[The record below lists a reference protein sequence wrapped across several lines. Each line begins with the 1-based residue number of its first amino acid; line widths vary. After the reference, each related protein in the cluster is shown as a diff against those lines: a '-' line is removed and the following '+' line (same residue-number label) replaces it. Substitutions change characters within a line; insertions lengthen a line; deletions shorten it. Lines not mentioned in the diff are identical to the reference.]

1 MKVLVLGAAGKTGR
15 LVVDK
20 AIRAGHEVTALLH
33 ETHEKTENAFAPSVL
48 VVHGDVRNP
57 SRLDQ
62 VITGQEAVIDVVGGT
77 KPYLETDL
85 ESGAARVVI
94 DVMKRNEVK
103 RLIVVS
109 AMGVAD
115 SKEHAG
121 FFYEHLLMPLFLGGT
136 MRDKARM
143 ETEVEQ
149 SGLDFTIVRPP
160 LLKDS
165 DETGQIHLVTGED
178 KAHTITRG
186 DLAQF
191 LVDQLLSKQY
201 VSQEVTIAN
210 K

>member
-1 MKVLVLGAAGKTGR
+1 MKVLILGAGGKTGQ
-15 LVVDK
+15 LVMEK
-20 AIRAGHEVTALLH
+20 ALKAGHEITALLH
-33 ETHEKTENAFAPSVL
+33 EAKPDEHYPAAVR
-48 VVHGDVRNP
+48 VVHGDARNP
-57 SRLDQ
+57 TRLDQ
-62 VITGQEAVIDVVGGT
+62 VMAGQDAVIDVIGGT

-85 ESGAARVVI
+85 ESGTAKVVV
-94 DVMKRNEVK
+94 DVMKRNQVK

-115 SKEHAG
+115 SVTHAS
-121 FFYEHLLMPLFLGGT
+121 FFYEHLLMPLFLGGI

-143 ETEVEQ
+143 EDVVEH
-149 SGLDFTIVRPP
+149 SGIDFVIVRPP

-165 DETGQIHLVTGED
+165 DETGQIHTVTGED

-191 LVDQLLSKQY
+191 LVDQLASDQY
-201 VSQEVTIAN
+201 VGQQVTIAN

>member
-1 MKVLVLGAAGKTGR
+1 MSQPCSTQKK
-15 LVVDK
+15 DD
-20 AIRAGHEVTALLH
+20 
-33 ETHEKTENAFAPSVL
+33 AFAATVL

-62 VITGQEAVIDVVGGT
+62 VMLGQQAVIDVVGGT

-85 ESGAARVVI
+85 ESGAAKVVI
-94 DVMKRNEVK
+94 DVMKRNDVK

-121 FFYEHLLMPLFLGGT
+121 FFYEHLLMPLFLGGI

-143 ETEVEQ
+143 ETEVEH
-149 SGLDFTIVRPP
+149 SGLDFVIVRPP

-165 DETGQIHLVTGED
+165 DETGHVHIVTGHD
-178 KAHTITRG
+178 QAHTITRG
-186 DLAQF
+186 DLARF
-191 LVDQLLSKQY
+191 LVDQLASNQY
-201 VSQEVTIAN
+201 VGQEVTIAN

>member
-1 MKVLVLGAAGKTGR
+1 MKVLIIGAAGKTGA
-15 LVVDK
+15 LVLDK
-20 AIRAGHEVTALLH
+20 ALKAGHDVTILLH
-33 ETHEKTENAFAPSVL
+33 EHKKEEHYPATVQ
-48 VVHGDVRNP
+48 VVYGDVRNP
-57 SRLDQ
+57 TRLDQ
-62 VITGQEAVIDVVGGT
+62 VMAGQQAVIDVIGGT

-85 ESGAARVVI
+85 ESGAAKVVI
-94 DVMKRNEVK
+94 EVMRRNQVK

-121 FFYEHLLMPLFLGGT
+121 FFYEHLLMPLFLGGI

-143 ETEVEQ
+143 ETEVEH

-165 DETGQIHLVTGED
+165 DETRQIHLVTGD
-178 KAHTITRG
+178 AKAHTITRG

-191 LVDQLLSKQY
+191 LVDQLTSKQY
-201 VSQEVTIAN
+201 VGQEVTIAN

>member
-1 MKVLVLGAAGKTGR
+1 MKVLVIGAGGKTGR
-15 LVVDK
+15 LVVEK
-20 AIRAGHEVTALLH
+20 AVKAGHEVTALLH
-33 ETHEKTENAFAPSVL
+33 EAAAHETFMVEATI
-48 VVHGDVRNP
+48 VHGDARNP

-62 VITGQEAVIDVVGGT
+62 VMLGQQAVIDVIGGT
-77 KPYLETDL
+77 TPFMETDL
-85 ESGAARVVI
+85 EAGTAKVVI
-94 DVMKRNEVK
+94 DLMKRNQVK

-121 FFYEHLLMPLFLGGT
+121 WFYEHLLMPMYLGGT

-143 ETEVEQ
+143 ETEVEH
-149 SGLDFTIVRPP
+149 SGLDFVIVRPP

-165 DETGQIHLVTGED
+165 AETGQIHQVTGD
-178 KAHTITRG
+178 KKAHSITRA

-191 LVDQLLSKQY
+191 LVDQLTSKQY
-201 VSQEVTIAN
+201 MGQQVTIAN